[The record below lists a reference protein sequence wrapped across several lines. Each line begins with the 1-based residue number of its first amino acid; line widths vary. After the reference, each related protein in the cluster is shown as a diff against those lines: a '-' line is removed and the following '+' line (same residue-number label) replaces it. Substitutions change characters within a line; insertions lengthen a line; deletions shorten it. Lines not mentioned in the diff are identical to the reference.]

1 MGEERRRRMMAFFDR
16 NYEFILGFILAL
28 AIAIGA
34 VAIYNDIQFNAQ
46 CDGEIIE
53 NWYGKERCVLVVVE
67 R

>member
-1 MGEERRRRMMAFFDR
+1 MRAFVKQNDEFMFG
-16 NYEFILGFILAL
+16 FILGFIIAL

-53 NWYGKERCVLVVVE
+53 NWYGKERCVTVVE
-67 R
+67 ER